1 MTITILAGW
10 GPFVLNHCQPQSS
23 SLYLWRESEPL
34 LFFRLSNWTC
44 PGAERTMV
52 NPGYLTLHLLLL
64 QLWTDEIGSPLRS
77 SSSSFFYHR
86 FAIVLRPLFTTSNE
100 RDQSRAFSSRLPLK
114 KKESAFTLRKLAA
127 SDSSSLQ
134 FYLRLSLILFNSL
147 QTYLRRK
154 PVPRSL
160 ILSASPNIFTAHC
173 SNSQAISRVS
183 LCDSQHNC

>member
-1 MTITILAGW
+1 M
-10 GPFVLNHCQPQSS
+10 
-23 SLYLWRESEPL
+23 
-34 LFFRLSNWTC
+34 
-44 PGAERTMV
+44 
-52 NPGYLTLHLLLL
+52 LH
-64 QLWTDEIGSPLRS
+64 IP
-77 SSSSFFYHR
+77 
-86 FAIVLRPLFTTSNE
+86 RPLFSSSNE

-147 QTYLRRK
+147 QTYLTRK

-160 ILSASPNIFTAHC
+160 ILSASPETFPAHC

-183 LCDSQHNC
+183 HCHFQHNSLSEDSLSQRDSWTLVAAFMGPQAPIPLA